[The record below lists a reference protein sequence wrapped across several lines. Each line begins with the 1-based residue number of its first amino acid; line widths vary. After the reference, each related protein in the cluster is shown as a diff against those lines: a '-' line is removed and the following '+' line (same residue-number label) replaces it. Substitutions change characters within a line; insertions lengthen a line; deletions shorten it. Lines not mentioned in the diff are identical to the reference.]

1 MPTGAVSAVPVE
13 LRLAGTFSVIRD
25 GTELADGE
33 IGSRK
38 SRTLLKLLAVE
49 RPALVPVDRIVD
61 VLWPGG
67 PPAAPEQN
75 VATLVSRL
83 RAVLGTD
90 LIQGGRSG
98 YRLAGGPGVMVDV
111 DAAARFCDQ
120 AKGKLASAPAVALAA
135 AERGH
140 ALLSAGTAISEEHYA
155 SWADPAREQ
164 VRELLRRLRLV
175 AAEAALTT
183 GDPRLAARYAEAA
196 ITADPLDEAAHRWYM
211 SASTAAGEQAKA
223 LAAYA
228 SLRRRL
234 SEELGVDP
242 AQQTRDLHLAILR
255 EEDIGPAGGHK
266 GPTGGRGGPEGRR
279 AGGPPARGAQR
290 GPTLAGRDDEI
301 RSLRDAWA
309 RAVGGQPELIMVVGE
324 AGIGKTALAEFIAAE
339 AAEDG
344 GTVLR
349 TRCYE
354 TERSLF
360 LQPIVEAIT
369 PVVTSTPAEE
379 LRQML
384 GEYAS
389 AAAALLPEAAAI
401 LGPPGP
407 WRASPEVE
415 RRRAFEAVRA
425 FLRALAER
433 YPVLVLVDDLQYA
446 GQSTIE
452 LMHFLGRQAGD
463 SRLLVVV
470 TVRAE
475 NDAQVGTALAPVAS
489 RVEVG
494 PLGPE
499 AVRELAQAA
508 GRGELANSIL
518 ARTRGHTLFV
528 VEVLRA
534 LISGDTGAPETLRT
548 AVQARVRR
556 AGQAVEALL
565 RAASVVGATVDPLA
579 LGVMLDLGSA
589 AVLELCDKALEARLL
604 VVSGRDYEFA
614 NDLIREALYAST
626 PAPTRLAHHRRAA
639 DLLTG
644 QPESLA
650 RHAAAA
656 GDWQRAARAW
666 LRAAEDAM
674 SRFAASDAA
683 ALATQAFDAA
693 ERVGDVEVSARA
705 VLVRGRAH
713 EATGAIAA
721 ALADLIRGAD
731 GARAAGDRR
740 LEMLALR
747 QLGGDVPISG
757 GLPISYCAAHLE
769 SGLRIAESLG
779 DRGSEAN
786 MLSRLAIIAANQL
799 RLDVA
804 LDYGLRGVAAGRA
817 AADSQALAAGLDGL
831 KTAYLNLGDTRGLAD
846 VLAELNPLL
855 RRRGDPF
862 LLQWAEFE
870 AAFLSVAAADLDQA
884 TATVETAIKL
894 NHQGGYPR
902 QGTWYL
908 AHLGWLARLRG
919 RADEAITLGRR
930 AMELTEQHEHTWW
943 QASARAMLGSTLL
956 AAGDR
961 DGAIELFERAV
972 TAARQAGIE
981 AYLLRTVAP
990 LAAATGSL
998 QLLGEAAGLLEQ
1010 ASIPAGGAWAF
1021 GYEAYLSVAQAWLG
1035 HGDPERARSVLAPLL
1050 EVAEREPWKITLA
1063 EALVVDSRALIRLG
1077 HPEQA
1082 RPELARAARLAHEH
1096 GLRYVLRDARSAQ
1109 RQIS

>member
-1 MPTGAVSAVPVE
+1 MPAGSVGATQVE
-13 LRLAGTFSVIRD
+13 LRLAGTFRVIRD
-25 GTELADGE
+25 GTELAEGE

-49 RPALVPVDRIVD
+49 RPAAVSADRIVD
-61 VLWPGG
+61 VLWPAR
-67 PPAAPEQN
+67 PTAPEQN

-83 RAVLGTD
+83 RAVLGAD

-98 YRLAGGPGVMVDV
+98 YRLADGPGVMVDL

-120 AKGKLASAPAVALAA
+120 AEGKVATAAAVALAA

-140 ALLSAGTAISEEHYA
+140 ALLASGTAISDEPYA

-164 VRELLRRLRLV
+164 VRELLRRLRLI
-175 AAEAALTT
+175 AAEAAMGT
-183 GDPRLAARYAEAA
+183 GDPRLAAGYAAA
-196 ITADPLDEAAHRWYM
+196 AMAADPLDEAAHRWYM
-211 SASTAAGEQAKA
+211 SASAAAGEQAKA

-228 SLRRRL
+228 SLQRRL

-242 AQQTRDLHLAILR
+242 APQTRDLHLAILR
-255 EEDIGPAGGHK
+255 EQDIGPADGRRGPAGK
-266 GPTGGRGGPEGRR
+266 GAGPAGGGP
-279 AGGPPARGAQR
+279 R
-290 GPTLAGRDDEI
+290 GPTLVGREGEI
-301 RSLRDAWA
+301 RALRDAWY
-309 RAVGGQPELIMVVGE
+309 RAAGGQPELMMIVGE
-324 AGIGKTALAEFIAAE
+324 AGIGKTALAEFLAAE

-369 PVVTSTPAEE
+369 PVVTSTPADK

-384 GEYAS
+384 GEHAP
-389 AAAALLPEAAAI
+389 AVAALLPEAAAI
-401 LGPPGP
+401 LGSPPA
-407 WRASPEVE
+407 WRASLEIE
-415 RRRAFEAVRA
+415 RRRAFEAIRA
-425 FLRALAER
+425 FLGALAER
-433 YPVLVLVDDLQYA
+433 HPVLVLVDDLQYA

-452 LMHFLGRQAGD
+452 FMHFLGRQAAG
-463 SRLLVVV
+463 SRMLVTV

-475 NDAQVGTALAPVAS
+475 NDAQIGAALAPVAS

-499 AVRELAQAA
+499 AVRQLARAA
-508 GRGELANSIL
+508 GQGELAESIL
-518 ARTRGHTLFV
+518 ERTRGHTLFV

-534 LISGDTGAPETLRT
+534 LASGDVGAPASLRT

-556 AGQAVEALL
+556 AGAAVEALL
-565 RAASVVGATVDPLA
+565 RAASVVGAAVDPLA
-579 LGVMLDLGSA
+579 LGVLLDLVPA
-589 AVLELCDKALEARLL
+589 TALELCEAALEARLL
-604 VVSGRDYEFA
+604 VVTGRDYEFA

-626 PAPTRLAHHRRAA
+626 PEPTRLAYHRRAA

-674 SRFAASDAA
+674 GRFAASDAA
-683 ALATQAFDAA
+683 ALATQALDAA

-705 VLVRGRAH
+705 LLLRGRAH

-721 ALADLIRGAD
+721 ALADLIQGAD

-740 LEMLALR
+740 LEMIALR
-747 QLGGDVPISG
+747 ELGGDVPVSG
-757 GLPISYCAAHLE
+757 GLPISYCAVHLE
-769 SGLRIAESLG
+769 RGLRIAESLG
-779 DRGSEAN
+779 DRASEAN

-804 LDYGLRGVAAGRA
+804 LDYALRGVAAGRA
-817 AADSQALAAGLDGL
+817 AADDRALAAGLDGL
-831 KTAYLNLGDTRGLAD
+831 KTVYLNLGDTSALTD

-855 RRRGDPF
+855 RRRGDLF
-862 LLQWAEFE
+862 LRQWAEFE
-870 AAFLSVAAADLDQA
+870 GAFLSVAAGDLDQA
-884 TATVETAIKL
+884 TATVKTAIKL

-902 QGTWYL
+902 QGTWFL

-919 RADEAITLGRR
+919 REDEAVTLGRR
-930 AMELTEQHEHTWW
+930 AMELTEQYEHTWW
-943 QASARAMLGSTLL
+943 QASARAMLGGTLL
-956 AAGDR
+956 AVGDR
-961 DGAIELFERAV
+961 DGAVELFERAV

-981 AYLLRTVAP
+981 SYLLRAIAP

-998 QLLGEAAGLLEQ
+998 ELLGEAAALLEQ
-1010 ASIPAGGAWAF
+1010 ATIPAGGAWVF
-1021 GYEAYLSVAQAWLG
+1021 GYEACLSVAQAWLG
-1035 HGDPERARSVLAPLL
+1035 HGDPERARQQT
-1050 EVAEREPWKITLA
+1050 R
-1063 EALVVDSRALIRLG
+1063 
-1077 HPEQA
+1077 
-1082 RPELARAARLAHEH
+1082 
-1096 GLRYVLRDARSAQ
+1096 
-1109 RQIS
+1109 

>member
-1 MPTGAVSAVPVE
+1 MPAGSVSATQVE
-13 LRLAGTFSVIRD
+13 LCLAGTFRVIRD
-25 GTELADGE
+25 GAELTEGE

-49 RPALVPVDRIVD
+49 RPAAVPADRIVD
-61 VLWPGG
+61 VLWPASRQ
-67 PPAAPEQN
+67 AAPEQN

-83 RAVLGTD
+83 RAVLGAD
-90 LIQGGRSG
+90 LIQGGRAG
-98 YRLAGGPGVMVDV
+98 YRLADGPGIVTDL

-120 AKGKLASAPAVALAA
+120 AEAKVATAAAVALAA

-140 ALLSAGTAISEEHYA
+140 ALLASGTAISDEPYA
-155 SWADPAREQ
+155 RWADPAREQ
-164 VRELLRRLRLV
+164 VRELLRRLRLI
-175 AAEAALTT
+175 AAEAAMGT
-183 GDPRLAARYAEAA
+183 GDPRLAAGYAAA
-196 ITADPLDEAAHRWYM
+196 AMAEDPLDEAAHRWYM
-211 SASTAAGEQAKA
+211 SASAAAGEQAKA

-228 SLRRRL
+228 SLQRRL

-242 AQQTRDLHLAILR
+242 ASQTRDLHLAILR
-255 EEDIGPAGGHK
+255 EQDIGPADGRPGPAGK
-266 GPTGGRGGPEGRR
+266 GAWP
-279 AGGPPARGAQR
+279 AGGGLR
-290 GPTLAGRDDEI
+290 GPTLVGREGEI
-301 RSLRDAWA
+301 RALRDAWH
-309 RAVGGQPELIMVVGE
+309 RAAGGEPELMMIVGE
-324 AGIGKTALAEFIAAE
+324 AGIGKTALAEFLAAE

-369 PVVTSTPAEE
+369 PVVTSTPADK

-384 GEYAS
+384 GEHAP
-389 AAAALLPEAAAI
+389 AVAALLPEAAAI
-401 LGPPGP
+401 LGSPPA
-407 WRASPEVE
+407 WRASLEIE
-415 RRRAFEAVRA
+415 RRRAFEAIRA
-425 FLRALAER
+425 FLGALAER
-433 YPVLVLVDDLQYA
+433 HPVLVLVDDLQYA

-452 LMHFLGRQAGD
+452 FMHFLARQAAG
-463 SRLLVVV
+463 SRMLVTV

-475 NDAQVGTALAPVAS
+475 NDAQIGTALAPVAS

-494 PLGPE
+494 PLAPE
-499 AVRELAQAA
+499 AVRQLARAA
-508 GRGELANSIL
+508 GQGELAESIL
-518 ARTRGHTLFV
+518 ERTRGHTLFV

-534 LISGDTGAPETLRT
+534 LASGDVGAPASLRT

-556 AGQAVEALL
+556 AGSAVEALL
-565 RAASVVGATVDPLA
+565 RAASVVGAAVDPLA
-579 LGVMLDLGSA
+579 LGVLLDLVPA
-589 AVLELCDKALEARLL
+589 TALELCEAALEARLL
-604 VVSGRDYEFA
+604 VVTGRDYEFA

-626 PAPTRLAHHRRAA
+626 PEPTRLAYHRRAA

-674 SRFAASDAA
+674 GRFAASDAA

-705 VLVRGRAH
+705 LLLRGRAH

-721 ALADLIRGAD
+721 ALADLIQGAD

-740 LEMLALR
+740 LEMIALR
-747 QLGGDVPISG
+747 ELGGDVPVSG
-757 GLPISYCAAHLE
+757 GLPISYCAVHLE
-769 SGLRIAESLG
+769 RGLRIAESLG
-779 DRGSEAN
+779 DRASEAN

-804 LDYGLRGVAAGRA
+804 LDYALRGVAAGRA
-817 AADSQALAAGLDGL
+817 AADDRALAAGLDGL
-831 KTAYLNLGDTRGLAD
+831 KTVYLNLGDTSALTG

-855 RRRGDPF
+855 RRRGDLF
-862 LLQWAEFE
+862 LRQWAEFE
-870 AAFLSVAAADLDQA
+870 GAFLSVAAGDLDQA
-884 TATVETAIKL
+884 TATVKTALKL

-902 QGTWYL
+902 QGTWFL

-919 RADEAITLGRR
+919 REDEAVTLGRR
-930 AMELTEQHEHTWW
+930 AIELTEQYEHTWW
-943 QASARAMLGSTLL
+943 QASARAMLGGTLL
-956 AAGDR
+956 AVGDR
-961 DGAIELFERAV
+961 NGAVELFERAV
-972 TAARQAGIE
+972 AAAKQAGIE
-981 AYLLRTVAP
+981 SYLLRAIAP

-998 QLLGEAAGLLEQ
+998 ELLGEAAVLLEQ
-1010 ASIPAGGAWAF
+1010 ATIPAGGAWVF
-1021 GYEAYLSVAQAWLG
+1021 GYEACLSVAQAWLG
-1035 HGDPERARSVLAPLL
+1035 RGDPERARAVLAPLL
-1050 EVAEREPWKITLA
+1050 EVAQREPWKVTLA
-1063 EALVVDSRALIRLG
+1063 EALVVDGRALIHLG
-1077 HPEQA
+1077 HQEEA
-1082 RPELARAARLAHEH
+1082 RSELDRAARLAHEH

-1109 RQIS
+1109 RELS